1 MKPAASLPLPSGR
14 GPLDQLSIHLH
25 ISSFFSEMMI
35 QPNENDILLGRGG
48 NNNKHVGNAQ
58 LRRLVQMHC
67 GAYKKSNKKAKSAI
81 AWELVKYIQNLSP
94 PGRFL
99 RKDPETNEWEI
110 VDDKIAK
117 EKMNQSLRDAVSGKD
132 AFSAKSKMN
141 VKNLAVQHST
151 GTNTFTNPSSA
162 IPPALPS
169 SSIHATAGMNPEELQ
184 VCMQLA
190 KSSGVNSASRGTADD
205 ALPSATSSAPPPLLN
220 QNQLSLLEA
229 MNNGGMNPNYSDP
242 HAALL
247 QQHQLQQLQQLQQQH
262 QLSAQQAQM
271 HGLQMPGGMSVPQNQ
286 AQLSELEALL
296 KQQALI
302 NGRLSDLARHAGG
315 ALPGLG
321 SQQLP
326 QSFNSSLG
334 ARSVRSP
341 TTHSQAETNTQI
353 VTDSIMSEN
362 SEGSSGSRYVYY
374 NRGAS
379 NNNISTQDAAAIV
392 QGVINF
398 NQQAR
403 QQQEQTVNA
412 VNQLRELIVAEE
424 NRKQQ
429 QRNQDTLNSLYRH
442 LELNTRRRES
452 SARPQRAYL
461 NVNDRS
467 SMGIETISNISSNLP
482 SEACDLTNFDWVP
495 HNGANNNNSNN
506 MNNGSS
512 DMMMD

>member
-1 MKPAASLPLPSGR
+1 
-14 GPLDQLSIHLH
+14 
-25 ISSFFSEMMI
+25 MI

-99 RKDPETNEWEI
+99 RKDPETNEWEV

-141 VKNLAVQHST
+141 VKNLAVQHSA
-151 GTNTFTNPSSA
+151 GTNTFTSPTSSF
-162 IPPALPS
+162 PPALPS
-169 SSIHATAGMNPEELQ
+169 SSIHATAGMNPEELE

-190 KSSGVNSASRGTADD
+190 KSSGVNTASRGDD
-205 ALPSATSSAPPPLLN
+205 ALPSATTSAPPPLLN

-229 MNNGGMNPNYSDP
+229 MNNGSMNPNYADP

-247 QQHQLQQLQQLQQQH
+247 QQRQLQQLQQLQQQ

-271 HGLQMPGGMSVPQNQ
+271 HGLQMRGMSVQQNQ
-286 AQLSELEALL
+286 SQLSEVEALL
-296 KQQALI
+296 NQQALI

-315 ALPGLG
+315 TLPGLG
-321 SQQLP
+321 SQQLS
-326 QSFNSSLG
+326 QSFNGSLG
-334 ARSVRSP
+334 AHSVRSP
-341 TTHSQAETNTQI
+341 ATHSQADTNTQI

-379 NNNISTQDAAAIV
+379 NNNISPQDAAAIV

-398 NQQAR
+398 KQQAR
-403 QQQEQTVNA
+403 QQQQQTVNA
-412 VNQLRELIVAEE
+412 VNHLRELIVAEE

-495 HNGANNNNSNN
+495 HNGVNNNNSNN
-506 MNNGSS
+506 MNNGNS

>member
-1 MKPAASLPLPSGR
+1 ML
-14 GPLDQLSIHLH
+14 
-25 ISSFFSEMMI
+25 I

-99 RKDPETNEWEI
+99 RKDPETNEWQI

-141 VKNLAVQHST
+141 VKNLAVQHNS
-151 GTNTFTNPSSA
+151 GTNTFTNPSSSV
-162 IPPALPS
+162 PPALPS
-169 SSIHATAGMNPEELQ
+169 SSIHATASMNPEELQ

-190 KSSGVNSASRGTADD
+190 KSSGANTASRGAADD
-205 ALPSATSSAPPPLLN
+205 ALPPATTSAPPPLLN

-229 MNNGGMNPNYSDP
+229 MNNGSMNPNFTDP

-247 QQHQLQQLQQLQQQH
+247 QQRQLQQLQQLQQQ

-271 HGLQMPGGMSVPQNQ
+271 HGLQMGGMSIQQNQ
-286 AQLSELEALL
+286 SQLSEVEALL
-296 KQQALI
+296 NQQALI
-302 NGRLSDLARHAGG
+302 NGRLADLARHGGG

-321 SQQLP
+321 SQQLHG
-326 QSFNSSLG
+326 SLG
-334 ARSVRSP
+334 THSVRSAA
-341 TTHSQAETNTQI
+341 THSQGETNTQI

-362 SEGSSGSRYVYY
+362 SEGSSGSRYTYY

-379 NNNISTQDAAAIV
+379 NNNISPQDAAAIV

-403 QQQEQTVNA
+403 QQQQQTVNA

-506 MNNGSS
+506 MNNGNS